1 MKIWIMVF
9 LCALSLTGARA
20 AETGAPL
27 KQIKVNTS
35 DLASLQ
41 RGARLFTNYCFSC
54 HSARYMRYS
63 QLAKGIGVSDAQVL
77 KYLALPDAR
86 IGDQMTVAMPVK
98 EARRWFGVAP
108 PDLTLEARRRGPDWL
123 YAYLTGFYLD
133 AHRPTGV
140 NNTVFPNVAMPDVLW
155 QQQGLQTPVY
165 KTVKD
170 AQGQTRTVIT
180 GLTQATPG
188 TMTPVQYD
196 RSVRD
201 LVNYLSF
208 LSAPYARESHTIG
221 LWFILG
227 LLVFTISAY
236 LLKRAYWKNVH

>member
-1 MKIWIMVF
+1 MKSWIMVL
-9 LCALSLTGARA
+9 LCALPLMGAQA

-27 KQIKVNTS
+27 KQIKVDTA

-41 RGARLFTNYCFSC
+41 RGARLFTNYCLSC
-54 HSARYMRYS
+54 HSVHYMRYS
-63 QLAKGIGVSDAQVL
+63 QLARGIGVSDAQVL

-86 IGDQMTVAMPVK
+86 IGDPMTGAMPAK
-98 EARRWFGVAP
+98 AARHWFGVAP

-133 AHRPTGV
+133 ARRPTGV

-170 AQGQTRTVIT
+170 AQGQTRTVIA
-180 GLTQATPG
+180 GLTQASRG
-188 TMTPVQYD
+188 SMTPAQYD

-201 LVNYLSF
+201 LINYLTF